1 MTTVGLSY
9 EELASRLGIT
19 VHSVRRMVN
28 RHRWHKTLGNSGRT
42 IVHVPEEYLA
52 QREAERSTSRVA
64 LEATSEAAA
73 LRTAIEPAPEAG
85 PGAAH
90 LADLVARLGALQT
103 ELAEMARR
111 AGAAEARVG
120 ELDRELTE
128 ALTIITD
135 LRGKAFERDRLV
147 GQLEGLRDVL
157 NEVKGDRD
165 RWATHAEQAQRRLAD
180 ICARGEPAGHRPGW
194 FARLFRRAD

>member
-1 MTTVGLSY
+1 MTTVGISY
-9 EELASRLGIT
+9 EELAGRLGIT
-19 VHSVRRMVN
+19 VHSARRMVN
-28 RHRWHKTLGNSGRT
+28 RHRWRKTPGNNGRT

-52 QREAERSTSRVA
+52 QREAERSTPKPALETEAPALRVA
-64 LEATSEAAA
+64 S
-73 LRTAIEPAPEAG
+73 EPAAGAVPE
-85 PGAAH
+85 AAH
-90 LADLVARLGALQT
+90 LTDLVARLGALQA

-157 NEVKGDRD
+157 TEVKGDRD
-165 RWATHAEQAQRRLAD
+165 RWAAHAEQAQRRLAD
-180 ICARGEPAGHRPGW
+180 ICARGDPAERQLGW
-194 FARLFRRAD
+194 FARLFRRAG